1 MPALPDDYSPLMTE
15 LQSRAAKQRQPVNGT
30 FELTKRCNL
39 ACRMC
44 YVRHDAS
51 DKAQRSWELS
61 AHDWLALAREA
72 MDKGMV
78 FLLLTGGEVFLRP
91 DFFEIYEP
99 LSRMGL
105 VLTLFTNGTLITE
118 PIAARLAQA
127 PPSRTEIT
135 LYGATTATY
144 EAVTG
149 VLGSFARCC
158 AGIEAL
164 IKYRVPLGLKTTITR
179 QNVGELETMRQ
190 MAHDWGLPF
199 SASWLL
205 SRRNDGAPSGVIE
218 CRLPAL
224 ECISLEA
231 TDQASAIEL
240 SEVALRDPAI
250 HNDENFYCL
259 AGKAAFVI
267 NPAGEMNVCLDLSS
281 PAAKVLELGFADAWA
296 KAQAFVDNAPQP
308 TPTCLACKARAYC
321 PRCPAWSLLE
331 TGTLTDPVPYLCE
344 IAAARRERY
353 AQGSFSKD
361 VIDE

>member
-1 MPALPDDYSPLMTE
+1 MSALPVDSGPLMTE
-15 LQSRAAKQRQPVNGT
+15 LHRLAAAQRQPINGT

-44 YVRHDAS
+44 YVRHAAGNTTQRAS
-51 DKAQRSWELS
+51 ELS
-61 AHDWLALAREA
+61 ASEWLALAREA
-72 MDKGMV
+72 MNNGMV

-99 LSRMGL
+99 LTRMGL

-135 LYGATTATY
+135 LYGATAATY

-149 VLGSFARCC
+149 VTGSYARCC

-164 IKYRVPLGLKTTITR
+164 VKYRVPLGLKTTITR

-190 MAHDWGLPF
+190 MAHNWGVPF

-205 SRRNDGAPSGVIE
+205 SRRNDGAPSEVAE
-218 CRLPAL
+218 CRLPAR
-224 ECISLEA
+224 ECVSLEA
-231 TDQASAIEL
+231 TDQASAFEL
-240 SEVALRDPAI
+240 SEVALREPGAR
-250 HNDENFYCL
+250 NDENFYCQ
-259 AGKAAFVI
+259 AAKAAFVV
-267 NPAGEMNVCLDLSS
+267 NPAGEMNPCLDL
-281 PAAKVLELGFADAWA
+281 PHTAVNVLELGFAEAWRRV
-296 KAQAFVDNAPQP
+296 QAFVDNAPP
-308 TPTCLACKARAYC
+308 RAPVCLACDAREYC

-331 TGTLTDPVPYLCE
+331 TGTLTEPVEYLCE
-344 IAAARRERY
+344 IAFARREHY
-353 AQGSFSKD
+353 GSK
-361 VIDE
+361 